1 METRRRA
8 SRVGFLNPTC
18 VDASRVTGLRTR
30 KVSVGRALIHLAQ
43 SAVTEPAQLVL
54 DEEESK
60 FVYVDTGKAGGGRIR
75 THCAVAGKPARKSG
89 KVDVLLLHGVL
100 GSTYS
105 FKRILEPL
113 SRIGGGQCVAF
124 DRPPFG
130 LSSRPRPFSW
140 ALAGGRV
147 NPYSLDFGKRHA
159 QGVMEEFQ
167 MDKVVAVGH
176 SMGASL
182 AIQMA
187 VNNPGRVRALVL
199 IAPATRLT
207 RSRIRLPNFL
217 LFLFKIPIIASVLFF
232 MAVGK
237 KATCR
242 ASFEKVLE
250 RYYFDSSRLD
260 CDDVFYGYTR
270 PMRHSG
276 WVRGA
281 LEIVRAMRD
290 YDSSDDARRLGI
302 PVLILSASHDK
313 IVQLPE
319 VEHLQKCIPHAE
331 FQTISDCGH
340 NPHEEKPDVLL
351 GMVDDWLKRNEAA
364 L

>member
-1 METRRRA
+1 MD
-8 SRVGFLNPTC
+8 SRIGFLNPTC
-18 VDASRVTGLRTR
+18 VSASRVNGARTR
-30 KVSVGRALIHLAQ
+30 KVSVGRALMRLAR
-43 SAVTEPAQLVL
+43 SVVTEPAQLVL
-54 DEEESK
+54 DEERSK
-60 FVYVDTGKAGGGRIR
+60 FVHVNTGEAGGGRIR

-89 KVDVLLLHGVL
+89 EVDLLLLHGAL

-130 LSSRPRPFSW
+130 LSSRPRAFSW

-147 NPYSLDFGKRHA
+147 NPYSLDFCGSHA
-159 QGVMEEFQ
+159 KGVMEEFQ
-167 MDKVVAVGH
+167 MDKVVPVGH

-187 VNNPGRVRALVL
+187 VNNPGRVKALVL
-199 IAPATRLT
+199 IAPATMLS
-207 RSRIRLPNFL
+207 RSRIRLPNFVM
-217 LFLFKIPIIASVLFF
+217 FLSKIPIIASVLFF
-232 MAVGK
+232 MAMWK

-242 ASFEKVLE
+242 ASFENLLE

-260 CDDVFYGYTR
+260 CDDIFYGYTR

-281 LEIVRAMRD
+281 VEIVRAMRD
-290 YDSSDDARRLGI
+290 YDSSDDARRLDI
-302 PVLILSASHDK
+302 PVLILNASHDK
-313 IVQLPE
+313 IVQRPE

-331 FQTISDCGH
+331 FRTISDCGH
-340 NPHEEKPDVLL
+340 NPHEEKPDVLI
-351 GMVDDWLKRNEAA
+351 GMVDDWLKKNGAA

>member
-1 METRRRA
+1 MDTRQA
-8 SRVGFLNPTC
+8 PFGIGFLSPTC
-18 VDASRVTGLRTR
+18 VDASRVSEIRTR

-43 SAVTEPAQLVL
+43 STVTKPAQLVL
-54 DEEESK
+54 EEEESR
-60 FVYVDTGKAGGGRIR
+60 FVHVNTGNAGGGRIR
-75 THCAVAGKPARKSG
+75 THCAVAGKPARESG
-89 KVDVLLLHGVL
+89 EVDLLLLHGVL

-105 FKRILEPL
+105 FRRILEPL

-130 LSSRPRPFSW
+130 LSARPRPVSW

-147 NPYSLDFGKRHA
+147 NPYSLDFGGRHA
-159 QGVMEEFQ
+159 RGVMEEFE
-167 MDKVVAVGH
+167 MDKVVVVGH

-187 VNNPGRVRALVL
+187 VENPGKVRALVL
-199 IAPATRLT
+199 VAPATRLT
-207 RSRIRLPNFL
+207 LSRVRLPSL
-217 LFLFKIPIIASVLFF
+217 VLFLFKIPIIASVLFF
-232 MAVGK
+232 MAMGK

-250 RYYFDSSRLD
+250 RYYFDSSRVD

-281 LEIVRAMRD
+281 VEIVRAMRD
-290 YDSSDDARRLGI
+290 YDSSDDARRLDI
-302 PVLILSASHDK
+302 PVLILNASHDK
-313 IVQLPE
+313 IVPRPE
-319 VEHLQKCIPHAE
+319 VENLQKCIPHAE

-340 NPHEEKPDVLL
+340 NPHEEKPDV
-351 GMVDDWLKRNEAA
+351 VR
-364 L
+364 